1 MIHPDTELRFISPKI
16 GFGVVATKLIPK
28 GTITWALDKLD
39 RVFSEAELAAFGNLY
54 QEILDT
60 YCYRDHNGNSILCW
74 DHARFVN
81 HSFNSSCI
89 TTAYDYELAVRDI
102 LPGEQLT
109 DDYGYLNINEPF
121 DAEAE
126 EGSLRSRVMPDDLL
140 RYHGEWDTKLLAA
153 FGNFNKV
160 AQPLSKFLSKE
171 TLEKSKLIADGK
183 QKMDSI
189 LHCYFEPKK

>member
-39 RVFSEAELAAFGNLY
+39 RVFTDAELAAFGNLY

-89 TTAYDYELAVRDI
+89 TTAYDYELAMRDI

-126 EGSLRSRVMPDDLL
+126 EGSLRSSVMPDDLL
-140 RYHGEWDTKLLAA
+140 RYHAEWDKKLLSA
-153 FGNFNKV
+153 FVDFNKV
-160 AQPLSKFLSKE
+160 AQPLSKFLTEE
-171 TLEKSKLIADGK
+171 TLEKSKLIAAGK
-183 QKMDSI
+183 HKMDSI
-189 LHCYFEPKK
+189 LNCYFDPKK